1 MTGSGS
7 YYAATIRRLKELCGQ
22 ENVLTSRE
30 DLYVYSHVGPMG
42 AEQTPEP
49 VAVLRVEGRQEEDL
63 RGDLSRLGLS
73 VLGVDEPRTSVCEPY
88 LLLDNRVAL
97 SLDELEEAIAERRIR
112 VPESKEA
119 DKQTRSVPHVA
130 AALFQSMEG
139 YRLDAESGY
148 CVVQRFLG
156 GAETYSSKGRLL
168 LCRGLAKGELEATDR
183 LADSIFSCT
192 ACGQCY
198 DQHTS
203 DSLSINNAI
212 VDARH
217 TLVAG
222 GRQPARCA
230 SLMRNLLDHGN
241 PMGLD
246 AEDRSLWYSDVAE
259 EFAYRGNSV
268 LYWPGC
274 TTSYRLPEVVE
285 ATAQVLESAEVDFG
299 VLGDSERCCGLTLY
313 LLGQWSEAQ
322 SYASSLAEELKA
334 REIDTLVTSC
344 AGCYYAFKKV
354 YPRLGA
360 PLPFKVKHT
369 SELFDRLLKEGGLP
383 SMKSS
388 GVYMWHDPCDLGRH
402 CGVYDPPRRVLGAL
416 DGAQIVEPLLSRR
429 HAVCCGAGGGL
440 WAYDEALTS
449 KVAEQKIVEGVPC
462 DVDCVVTGCP
472 TCVLNMRYAASLH
485 RPGLAVVDLSQIIA
499 RAGHPEQLC

>member
-1 MTGSGS
+1 MTGSGPDH
-7 YYAATIRRLKELCGQ
+7 AATIRRLKELCGK

-42 AEQTPEP
+42 VERTPEP
-49 VAVLRVEGRQEEDL
+49 VAVLRVNGRQEEDL
-63 RGDLSRLGLS
+63 RGDLSRLGLP
-73 VLGVDEPRTSVCEPY
+73 VLRVDEPRPPVGEPY
-88 LLLDNRVAL
+88 LLLDDRVAL
-97 SLDELEEAIAERRIR
+97 SLAELEEAIAERQRR
-112 VPESKEA
+112 AHESREA
-119 DKQTRSVPHVA
+119 ARQTRSVPHAA
-130 AALFQSMEG
+130 AALLQSMEG
-139 YRLDAESGY
+139 YRLDAEAGY

-183 LADSIFSCT
+183 LADSVFSCT

-203 DSLSINNAI
+203 KALSINNAI

-217 TLVAG
+217 TLVAR

-241 PMGLD
+241 PMGLEV
-246 AEDRSLWYSDVAE
+246 EDRSLWYSDVAE

-285 ATAQVLESAEVDFG
+285 ATAKVLESAEVDFG
-299 VLGDSERCCGLTLY
+299 LLGDSERCCGLTLY
-313 LLGQWSEAQ
+313 LLGQRSEAQ
-322 SYASSLAEELKA
+322 SYALRLAEELKA

-360 PLPFKVKHT
+360 PLPFKVRHT
-369 SELFDRLLKEGGLP
+369 SELYDRLLGEGRLP
-383 SMKSS
+383 SMKSNM
-388 GVYMWHDPCDLGRH
+388 VYMWHDPCDLGRH
-402 CGVYDPPRRVLGAL
+402 CGVYEPPRRVLGAIQ
-416 DGAQIVEPLLSRR
+416 GAKLIEPVLSRR
-429 HAVCCGAGGGL
+429 HTVCCGAGGGL
-440 WAYDEALTS
+440 WTYNEALTS
-449 KVAEQKIVEGVPC
+449 KVVEQKIAEGIPG
-462 DVDCVVTGCP
+462 DVNCVVTGCP
-472 TCVLNMRYAASLH
+472 TCELNMRYSASLH
-485 RPGLAVVDLSQIIA
+485 RPELAVVDLSQVIA
-499 RAGHPEQLC
+499 KNI

>member
-1 MTGSGS
+1 MTGSTPDH
-7 YYAATIRRLKELCGQ
+7 AATIRRLKELCGP

-42 AEQTPEP
+42 VDQTHEP
-49 VAVLRVEGRQEEDL
+49 VAVLRVKRRQAEDL
-63 RGDLSRLGLS
+63 CGDLSRLGLS
-73 VLGVDEPRTSVCEPY
+73 VLQVDEPRPSVSEPY
-88 LLLDNRVAL
+88 LLIDDRVAI
-97 SLDELEEAIAERRIR
+97 SLAELEEAVTERRR
-112 VPESKEA
+112 VRESGKA
-119 DKQTRSVPHVA
+119 ATKTRSVPHVA
-130 AALFQSMEG
+130 AALFQSTEG

-168 LCRGLAKGELEATDR
+168 LCRGLANGELEATDR
-183 LADSIFSCT
+183 LTDSIFSCT
-192 ACGQCY
+192 TCGQCY

-203 DSLSINNAI
+203 DALNINNAI

-230 SLMRNLLDHGN
+230 SLMRNLLEDGN

-246 AEDRSLWYSDVAE
+246 AEDRSLWYSEVAE

-274 TTSYRLPEVVE
+274 TTSYRRPEVVT
-285 ATAQVLESAEVDFG
+285 ATAKVLESAKVDFG
-299 VLGDSERCCGLTLY
+299 VLGNSERCCGLALY

-322 SYASSLAEELKA
+322 SYASSLAEELKV
-334 REIDTLVTSC
+334 RKVDTLVTSC

-354 YPRLGA
+354 YQRLGA
-360 PLPFKVKHT
+360 PLPFKVEHT
-369 SELFDRLLKEGGLP
+369 SELYDQLLREGRLP

-416 DGAQIVEPLLSRR
+416 DGAELVEPVLSRR
-429 HAVCCGAGGGL
+429 HTVCCGAGGGL
-440 WAYDEALTS
+440 WTYNEALTS
-449 KVAEQKIVEGVPC
+449 KVSEQKVTEGVPD
-462 DVDCVVTGCP
+462 DVNCVVTGCP
-472 TCVLNMRYAASLH
+472 TCELNMRYAASIH
-485 RPGLAVVDLSQIIA
+485 RPGLAVADLSQVIA
-499 RAGHPEQLC
+499 ENLTK

>member
-1 MTGSGS
+1 MTGSGPEH
-7 YYAATIRRLKELCGQ
+7 AATVRRLEKLFGR

-42 AEQTPEP
+42 VERTPEP
-49 VAVLRVEGRQEEDL
+49 VAVLRVKAEQAEDL
-63 RGDLSRLGLS
+63 RIGLKQLGLPVLRVGDPRPS
-73 VLGVDEPRTSVCEPY
+73 VGEPY
-88 LLLDNRVAL
+88 LLLDDRAAP
-97 SLDELEEAIAERRIR
+97 SLAELAEAVAERQRR
-112 VPESKEA
+112 GHESREA
-119 DKQTRSVPHVA
+119 EEQTRSLPHVA
-130 AALFQSMEG
+130 AALLQSMEG

-148 CVVQRFLG
+148 CVVQRSLG

-168 LCRGLAKGELEATDR
+168 LCRGLARGELEATDR
-183 LADSIFSCT
+183 LADCVFSCT

-203 DSLSINNAI
+203 DSLSLNNAI
-212 VDARH
+212 IDARH

-230 SLMRNLLDHGN
+230 PLMRNLLNQGN

-246 AEDRSLWYSDVAE
+246 AEDRTLWYSDVAE
-259 EFAYRGNSV
+259 EFAYRGNGV

-285 ATAQVLESAEVDFG
+285 ATTKVLESAEVDFG
-299 VLGDSERCCGLTLY
+299 VLGDSERCCGLPLY
-313 LLGQWSEAQ
+313 LLGQRGEAQ
-322 SYASSLAEELKA
+322 SYAMKLAEELKA
-334 REIDTLVTSC
+334 KGIDALVTSC

-360 PLPFKVKHT
+360 PPPFKMMHT
-369 SELFDRLLKEGGLP
+369 SELYDRLLKEGRLP
-383 SMKSS
+383 SMRGS
-388 GVYMWHDPCDLGRH
+388 GAYMWHDPCDLGRH
-402 CGVYDPPRRVLGAL
+402 CGVYEPPRRVLGAFQ
-416 DGAQIVEPLLSRR
+416 GAKLVEPMLSRR

-440 WAYDEALTS
+440 WTYNEALTS
-449 KVAEQKIVEGVPC
+449 RVAEQKVVEGVPG

-472 TCVLNMRYAASLH
+472 TCVLNMRLAARAH
-485 RPGLAVVDLSQIIA
+485 RPGLRVADLSEVIA
-499 RAGHPEQLC
+499 ELLG

>member
-1 MTGSGS
+1 MTGSTS
-7 YYAATIRRLKELCGQ
+7 DHAATIRRLKELCGP

-42 AEQTPEP
+42 VKRTPEP
-49 VAVLRVEGRQEEDL
+49 VAVLRVKAGQVESLRVDL
-63 RGDLSRLGLS
+63 HRMGLPALKMSQRRPS
-73 VLGVDEPRTSVCEPY
+73 VGEPY
-88 LLLDNRVAL
+88 LLLDDGAAL
-97 SLDELEEAIAERRIR
+97 SLAELEEAVSERRR
-112 VPESKEA
+112 RGNESSEA
-119 DKQTRSVPHVA
+119 ENLTRSVPHVA
-130 AALFQSMEG
+130 AAFFQSTEG

-168 LCRGLAKGELEATDR
+168 LCRGLANGELEATDR
-183 LADSIFSCT
+183 LSDSVFNCT

-203 DSLSINNAI
+203 EALSINNAI
-212 VDARH
+212 VDARQ
-217 TLVAG
+217 TLVAR

-246 AEDRSLWYSDVAE
+246 AEDRTLWYNEVAE

-285 ATAQVLESAEVDFG
+285 ATVKVLESAEVDFG
-299 VLGDSERCCGLTLY
+299 MLGDSERCCGLTLY

-322 SYASSLAEELKA
+322 SYASWLAEELKT
-334 REIDTLVTSC
+334 RKVDTLVTSC

-354 YPRLGA
+354 YQHLGA

-369 SELFDRLLKEGGLP
+369 SELYDQLLKEGRLP
-383 SMKSS
+383 TMKSS

-402 CGVYDPPRRVLGAL
+402 CGVYDPPRRVLNAL
-416 DGAQIVEPLLSRR
+416 DGAKLVEPILSRR

-449 KVAEQKIVEGVPC
+449 KVAEQKVTEGIPEG
-462 DVDCVVTGCP
+462 VDCVVTGCP
-472 TCVLNMRYAASLH
+472 TCELNMRYAASLH
-485 RPGLAVVDLSQIIA
+485 RPELAVADLSQVIA
-499 RAGHPEQLC
+499 KNM

>member
-1 MTGSGS
+1 MTGSGPDL
-7 YYAATIRRLKELCGQ
+7 AAAIRRLKELCGQ

-42 AEQTPEP
+42 IERTPEP
-49 VAVLRVEGRQEEDL
+49 VAVLRAKGGQAENL
-63 RGDLSRLGLS
+63 RGDLSHLGLP
-73 VLGVDEPRTSVCEPY
+73 VLRVDEPRQSVDEPY
-88 LLLDNRVAL
+88 LLLDDRVAL
-97 SLDELEEAIAERRIR
+97 SLAELKEAVAERRR
-112 VPESKEA
+112 AHESREA
-119 DKQTRSVPHVA
+119 ATKTRSAPHVA
-130 AALFQSMEG
+130 AALLQSMEG
-139 YRLDAESGY
+139 YRLDTESGY
-148 CVVQRFLG
+148 CAVQRFLG

-168 LCRGLAKGELEATDR
+168 LCRGLANGELEATDK
-183 LADSIFSCT
+183 LADSIFNCT

-203 DSLSINNAI
+203 EALSINNAI
-212 VDARH
+212 IDARH
-217 TLVAG
+217 TLVARG
-222 GRQPARCA
+222 KQPARCT

-246 AEDRSLWYSDVAE
+246 AEDRSLWYSEVAE

-285 ATAQVLESAEVDFG
+285 ATAKVLESAEVDFG

-334 REIDTLVTSC
+334 REVDTLVTSC

-354 YPRLGA
+354 YRRLGS
-360 PLPFKVKHT
+360 PLPFKVMHT
-369 SELFDRLLKEGGLP
+369 SELYDQLLKEGRLP
-383 SMKSS
+383 SMKSNR
-388 GVYMWHDPCDLGRH
+388 VYMWHDPCDLGRH
-402 CGVYDPPRRVLGAL
+402 CGVYDPPRRVLGAIQ
-416 DGAQIVEPLLSRR
+416 GAQLVEPVLSRR

-440 WAYDEALTS
+440 WTYNEALTS
-449 KVAEQKIVEGVPC
+449 KVAEQKVTEGVPD
-462 DVDCVVTGCP
+462 DVDCIVTGCP
-472 TCVLNMRYAASLH
+472 TCELNMRYAANIH
-485 RPGLAVVDLSQIIA
+485 RPGLTVADLSQVIA
-499 RAGHPEQLC
+499 ENLTR

>member
-1 MTGSGS
+1 LNGSDPD
-7 YYAATIRRLKELCGQ
+7 YAATIRRLKELCGP

-42 AEQTPEP
+42 VEQTREP
-49 VAVLRVEGRQEEDL
+49 VAVLRVKGRQAEDL
-63 RGDLSRLGLS
+63 RGGLSCLGLP
-73 VLGVDEPRTSVCEPY
+73 VLRVDEPRPSVGEPY
-88 LLLDNRVAL
+88 LLLDDRVAL
-97 SLDELEEAIAERRIR
+97 SLAELEEAVAERKRR
-112 VPESKEA
+112 GRESREA
-119 DKQTRSVPHVA
+119 ARQIRSVPHVA
-130 AALFQSMEG
+130 VTLFQSMEG
-139 YRLDAESGY
+139 YRLEAEAGY

-183 LADSIFSCT
+183 LADSVFSCT

-203 DSLSINNAI
+203 EALGINNAI
-212 VDARH
+212 IDARH
-217 TLVAG
+217 TLASR

-322 SYASSLAEELKA
+322 SYALRLAEELKV
-334 REIDTLVTSC
+334 RKIDTLVTSC

-360 PLPFKVKHT
+360 PLPFKVRHT
-369 SELFDRLLKEGGLP
+369 SELYDRLLGEGRLP

-388 GVYMWHDPCDLGRH
+388 RVYMWHDPCDLGRH
-402 CGVYDPPRRVLGAL
+402 CGVYDPPRRVLGAIQ
-416 DGAQIVEPLLSRR
+416 GAQLVDPVLSRR

-440 WAYDEALTS
+440 WTYDEALTS
-449 KVAEQKIVEGVPC
+449 KVAEQKVTESIPK
-462 DVDCVVTGCP
+462 DVNCVVTGCP
-472 TCVLNMRYAASLH
+472 TCVLNMRYAASFH
-485 RPGLAVVDLSQIIA
+485 RPGLAVADLSQVIA
-499 RAGHPEQLC
+499 ENHTK

>member
-1 MTGSGS
+1 LNGSSAYHG
-7 YYAATIRRLKELCGQ
+7 ATIGRLKELCGQ

-42 AEQTPEP
+42 VEHTLEP
-49 VAVLRVEGRQEEDL
+49 VAVLRIIGRQADDL
-63 RGDLSRLGLS
+63 LGDLSLLGLP
-73 VLGVDEPRTSVCEPY
+73 VLRLDEPRPPVSEPY
-88 LLLDNRVAL
+88 LLLDDRADL
-97 SLDELEEAIAERRIR
+97 SLAELEEAITERQRR
-112 VPESKEA
+112 VRESKEA
-119 DKQTRSVPHVA
+119 ARQTRSVPHVA
-130 AALFQSMEG
+130 SALLQSMEG

-183 LADSIFSCT
+183 MADSIFSCT

-203 DSLSINNAI
+203 EALSINNAI
-212 VDARH
+212 TDARQ
-217 TLVAG
+217 TLVARG
-222 GRQPARCA
+222 KQPARCS

-246 AEDRSLWYSDVAE
+246 AEDRSLWYSDVAD

-285 ATAQVLESAEVDFG
+285 ATTKVLESAEVDFG

-322 SYASSLAEELKA
+322 SYASRLAEELKA
-334 REIDTLVTSC
+334 RKIDTLVTSC

-354 YPRLGA
+354 YQRLGIL
-360 PLPFKVKHT
+360 PPFKVRHT
-369 SELFDRLLKEGGLP
+369 SELYDRLLGEGRLP

-402 CGVYDPPRRVLGAL
+402 CGVYDPPRRVLGAIQGVKL
-416 DGAQIVEPLLSRR
+416 VEPVLSRR

-440 WAYDEALTS
+440 WTYNEALTS
-449 KVAEQKIVEGVPC
+449 KVVEQKVTEGIPG

-485 RPGLAVVDLSQIIA
+485 RPGLAVADLSQIIA
-499 RAGHPEQLC
+499 ENLTK